1 MEKST
6 FDIHLKYSQTCRDAN
21 PQVFKC
27 GKCVKVFTTL
37 INLQQHI
44 RRHEKNNHSKH
55 FQNNKCFTQNE
66 DLQEHSHVHSTVHPC
81 DGQEQNC
88 PKTSLKPHAGEKCLQ
103 CEYCSKTFKFKS
115 KLKRHLLVHTG
126 EKPYKC
132 QYCSKSFRQKDS
144 FNYHLLTQHAG
155 KKPYCCQ
162 HCSKS
167 FPLLSRLQYH
177 LRTHTGEK
185 PYKCEYC
192 NKSFACSS
200 SLRLHV
206 RTHTGEKPYRCKHCR
221 KSFSD
226 PSSFRRHKRT
236 HNHYGP

>member
-1 MEKST
+1 MNTTNGSKHYSLLDLLYLESSYGVFMSHTAHYHMSIFFVTDANYTCAHCQAQFVEKSN
-6 FDIHLKYSQTCRDAN
+6 FDLHLKYSQACHDAN

-27 GKCVKVFTTL
+27 GKCGEVFTTL

-44 RRHEKNNHSKH
+44 RRHEQNKHSKH
-55 FQNNKCFTQNE
+55 FRCNKSFTQNE
-66 DLQEHSHVHSTVHPC
+66 DLQEHSHAHSTVHPC

-177 LRTHTGEK
+177 
-185 PYKCEYC
+185 
-192 NKSFACSS
+192 
-200 SLRLHV
+200 
-206 RTHTGEKPYRCKHCR
+206 
-221 KSFSD
+221 
-226 PSSFRRHKRT
+226 
-236 HNHYGP
+236 